1 MLKAR
6 ILSKQVLLILQ
17 MHVDMHTFP
26 SMISFTYD
34 TINLQSLLILD
45 LDREKLSLLTAAI
58 ARANV
63 KATFSSI
70 VTPMRVVEQG
80 VTCICSVSFT
90 LSPQNAGAKLGR
102 ACN

>member
-1 MLKAR
+1 M
-6 ILSKQVLLILQ
+6 LLILQ

-34 TINLQSLLILD
+34 LPVSLQSLLILD

-58 ARANV
+58 ARPNV

-70 VTPMRVVEQG
+70 ATPMRVVE
-80 VTCICSVSFT
+80 
-90 LSPQNAGAKLGR
+90 
-102 ACN
+102 